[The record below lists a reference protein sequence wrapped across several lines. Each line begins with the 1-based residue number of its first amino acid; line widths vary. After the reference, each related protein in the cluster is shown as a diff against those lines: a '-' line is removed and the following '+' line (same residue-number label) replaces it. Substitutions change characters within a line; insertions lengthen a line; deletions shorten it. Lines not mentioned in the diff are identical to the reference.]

1 MKKRSLIF
9 AVLSSILLLG
19 LLKIP
24 LNGEF
29 DNTFIFFLGRFHPII
44 LHLPIGALIVLFF
57 MELIDSVNSKLNLES
72 ACNILLWFSVVS
84 IIPTLLLGFLLGS
97 SGNYDDELL
106 NSHKWLGWFTALI
119 CVWLVVIREKKSK
132 SNPNK
137 VSNFY
142 RVFLFVNVIL
152 LSLAGHYGGY
162 LTHGEDYLTKY
173 MPVAMKKMI
182 GLDNENAEYVVIN
195 EEVDDYSSEVVYY
208 ENTIR
213 PIIQTYC
220 FECHNVDKQ
229 KGDMRL
235 DTLHWDMRNQR
246 HAERWHEALN
256 VINLGEM
263 PPKKKKQLDDSE
275 RRILVNWLTENLEK
289 ASLARKKDNKG
300 VMRRLTKRQYTNS
313 LNELLDVS
321 VNFGDVLPDDG
332 KSKMGFTNNG
342 NVLQTS
348 SLHLDYYQKI
358 AREALEKAIVS
369 GEKPESKHY
378 RVKIGKNIGSGNSG
392 AEFRGYQTAPIDNE
406 NLIVDVFNTDGT
418 PITHLE
424 NNLLDPLTLLK
435 NKIGIGM
442 RGSHSNRYSVVDE
455 GIILNSALPAKEV
468 TPKSWQGPSPNLKLL
483 IKEDFPRTGD
493 FAFRVNAS
501 KGYNSTSIERLI
513 NLRENSP
520 RLDESSSITVSAKDI
535 MLKLR
540 KEGSTNGLILR
551 DNRWLM
557 PKDFADYV
565 WTKFNYTVPKSGL
578 YQIDLVHP
586 YVPNDANPSY
596 RISILDKHD
605 HGIVSK
611 RLFINEQYKDDYEI
625 VTPVTLAYLS
635 EGNHTGYIGGRFFVG
650 FSNIIF
656 SPLSEDD
663 PLPEILQEEARVDDL
678 KYASINPT
686 IQVFAG
692 SRTDDGMDYKTF
704 HRPVE
709 VTASHGQNQTFEFTG
724 RLENLPIP
732 QSSDDVS
739 GELANI
745 FTIGLW
751 NNHLVKESSLKGPP
765 LLIKSVEFEAPY
777 FPIWPPKSHKSIFF
791 DSPNE
796 SNLDI
801 YAEEV
806 ISRFM
811 ERAFRRP
818 LNQGELDRYLSFWK
832 SIKDDFYN
840 FQDSIKEVLVAV
852 LCSPNFI
859 YLFETENQELEE
871 TSNQHYLASRL
882 SYFLWNSPPDKTLTS
897 LANKGRLQ
905 KKLPDQID
913 RMINSPKIEQL
924 VKTFADEW
932 LRLDRYKTMDIDV
945 ERYEDFTRFVQEDML
960 NETYSFVHYVLK
972 KDMSIMNFIDSD
984 FAMLNQNLA
993 EFYGIKGV
1001 KGNKFRPVKLSERHK
1016 RGGLLSQ
1023 GSFLSGHSDGVQ
1035 AHTIKRAVW
1044 LKEKILGEH
1053 PPPPPP
1059 NVPEIDPDT
1068 PGFENLSLKEQLFLH
1083 RNKVSCMDC
1092 HRKIDPFGVV
1102 FENYDAVGR
1111 FQLSFNEK
1119 LIDAKSELPDGT
1131 EVEGIEGIKNYIL
1144 DLKKDNFTKS
1154 LVKNLFTYALGRDVN
1169 FADEK
1174 EINNIVEEVKDDDYR
1189 FRTIIE
1195 QIVLSP
1201 SFYKKEESWF
1211 NKLVGG

>member
-1 MKKRSLIF
+1 MRKRSLIF
-9 AVLSSILLLG
+9 AVLSSTLLLG

-44 LHLPIGALIVLFF
+44 LHLPIGALIILFF
-57 MELIDSVNSKLNLES
+57 MELINSVNSKLNLDS
-72 ACNILLWFSVVS
+72 ACKILLWFSVIS

-119 CVWLVVIREKKSK
+119 CIWLVVIREKKSI
-132 SNPNK
+132 SNPKK

-142 RVFLFVNVIL
+142 KVFLFVNVIL
-152 LSLAGHYGGY
+152 LSLSGHYGGY

-173 MPVAMKKMI
+173 MPMAMKKMI
-182 GLDNENAEYVVIN
+182 GLDNENAEYIVIN
-195 EEVDDYSSEVVYY
+195 EEVDESSSEAVYY
-208 ENTIR
+208 ENKIR

-220 FECHNVDKQ
+220 FECHSVDNQ

-263 PPKKKKQLDDSE
+263 PPKKKKQLETNE

-289 ASLARKKDNKG
+289 ASLARQKDNKG

-313 LNELLDVS
+313 LNELLDIS

-342 NVLQTS
+342 NILQTS

-358 AREALEKAIVS
+358 AREAIDKAIVS
-369 GEKPESKHY
+369 GEKPDSKHY
-378 RVKIGKNIGSGNSG
+378 RVKIGKNIGTGNSG
-392 AEFRGYQTAPIDNE
+392 AEFRGYQTAPVDNE
-406 NLIVDVFNTDGT
+406 NLIVEVLDRDGS
-418 PITHLE
+418 PIK
-424 NNLLDPLTLLK
+424 NLK
-435 NKIGIGM
+435 NNQLDLLSSIQNNIGIGM
-442 RGSHSNRYSVVDE
+442 RGSHSNRYTVVEE

-501 KGYNSTSIERLI
+501 KGYNSLSVERLI
-513 NLRENSP
+513 DLRENNP
-520 RLDESSSITVSAKDI
+520 RLDKSGSINVSAKDL
-535 MLKLR
+535 MMKLR
-540 KEGSTNGLILR
+540 EKGSTKGLILK

-557 PKDFADYV
+557 PKDFANYV
-565 WTKFNYTVPKSGL
+565 WTEFNYTVPKSGL

-586 YVPNDANPSY
+586 YVQNDANPSY
-596 RISILDKHD
+596 RISLFGKQD

-611 RLFINEQYKDDYEI
+611 RLVIDDNNNNDYEI
-625 VTPVTLAYLS
+625 ITPVTLAYLS
-635 EGNHTGYIGGRFFVG
+635 EGDHKGYIGGKFFVG
-650 FSNIIF
+650 FSNLIF
-656 SPLSEDD
+656 SPLAEDD
-663 PLPEILQEEARVDDL
+663 SLPKILEEEARVDDL

-709 VTASHGQNQTFEFTG
+709 VTASHGENQTFEFKG

-732 QSSDDVS
+732 QSSEAVS
-739 GELANI
+739 GDLANI

-796 SNLDI
+796 SNFDK

-811 ERAFRRP
+811 KRAFRRP
-818 LNQGELDRYLSFWK
+818 LNQGELERYLSFWK
-832 SIKDDFYN
+832 SIKDDFDN

-859 YLFETENQELEE
+859 YLFETQNQELEE

-882 SYFLWNSPPDKTLTS
+882 SYFLWNSPPDKTLSS
-897 LANKGRLQ
+897 LANQGRLY
-905 KKLPDQID
+905 KKLPYQID

-960 NETYSFVHYVLK
+960 NETYNFVHYVLK
-972 KDMSIMNFIDSD
+972 NDLSIMNFIDSD

-993 EFYGIKGV
+993 EFYGIDGV
-1001 KGNKFRPVKLSERHK
+1001 KGNEFRPVKLS
-1016 RGGLLSQ
+1016 
-1023 GSFLSGHSDGVQ
+1023 
-1035 AHTIKRAVW
+1035 
-1044 LKEKILGEH
+1044 KIH
-1053 PPPPPP
+1053 
-1059 NVPEIDPDT
+1059 
-1068 PGFENLSLKEQLFLH
+1068 NL
-1083 RNKVSCMDC
+1083 
-1092 HRKIDPFGVV
+1092 
-1102 FENYDAVGR
+1102 
-1111 FQLSFNEK
+1111 
-1119 LIDAKSELPDGT
+1119 
-1131 EVEGIEGIKNYIL
+1131 
-1144 DLKKDNFTKS
+1144 
-1154 LVKNLFTYALGRDVN
+1154 
-1169 FADEK
+1169 
-1174 EINNIVEEVKDDDYR
+1174 
-1189 FRTIIE
+1189 
-1195 QIVLSP
+1195 
-1201 SFYKKEESWF
+1201 
-1211 NKLVGG
+1211 